1 MEKIEDILT
10 LPVQLTAELRQSAN
24 EAGTYRLECGEIK
37 AKAESLG
44 HLLRLVAR
52 GSNNDGLCMRPMRR
66 IMQELEKSLGKA
78 LILVRKCK
86 SSSVFQRVITIMSA
100 NDFKRV
106 NHLLENAIADI
117 TWLLSISG
125 SGNGKLELN
134 GLPPIASSE
143 PMMSL
148 FWENIALLERGTDDQ
163 KEDAASSL
171 GLLAR
176 DNDRLGRIIV
186 EEGAVVP
193 MVKVLTEGTPKA
205 REAAAKALGYMA
217 KDASTVNQ
225 MIADGIAPAFVK
237 ILISAPMRVQ
247 IEVARTLCQ
256 TVAID
261 PMQQETYME
270 HQAIRPLVSLLGESL
285 EEPDKMQQAV
295 AIHKL
300 VTTVAANRAQQ
311 EHVEAPV
318 PKPGSKP
325 FSYHSVPPKPN
336 NTAGKPAVAAR
347 VSAATMDHGRGLSQR
362 ELNRRERD
370 SESVEV
376 KAELKAEVARAL
388 WMLVKGNS
396 KTSKSLTETKAL
408 LCFATLM
415 DKWRGAVRFNSVMA
429 FTEIAA
435 VAENDVELRR
445 AAFKMSS
452 PAARAVVDQLL
463 KLIEEGDPSLQVPCI
478 RAIGCLSRTFPV
490 RETRVVKPLV
500 KQLENTSDNVAS
512 EAVMALEKFA
522 CTENFLHKEHSQ
534 AIVEASAAPPIVQ
547 LIYFGEGQAQI
558 SAVILMCYLALHV
571 GESDELA
578 KAEPLPALKGFT
590 KNQALN
596 HHPFLDKLLAQAIT
610 RLQIFQ
616 EKGTRSADFD
626 PFFE

>member
-10 LPVQLTAELRQSAN
+10 LPVQLTEELRQSAN
-24 EAGTYRLECGEIK
+24 EAGTYRLECGELK
-37 AKAESLG
+37 AKAESLRQ
-44 HLLRLVAR
+44 LLRLVAR

-66 IMQELEKSLGKA
+66 IMQELEKSLCKA

-86 SSSVFQRVITIMSA
+86 STSVFQRVITIMSA

-106 NHLLENAIADI
+106 NHLLDNAIADI

-125 SGNGKLELN
+125 SGNCKLELN

-148 FWENIALLERGTDDQ
+148 FWENIALLERGTEDQ

-193 MVKVLTEGTPKA
+193 LVKVLTEGTPKA

-217 KDASTVNQ
+217 KDASTVKQ

-247 IEVARTLCQ
+247 IEVAHTLCQ

-261 PMQQETYME
+261 PTQQETYME

-295 AIHKL
+295 AIQKL

-311 EHVEAPV
+311 VHLEAPI

-325 FSYHSVPPKPN
+325 SAHPSVLPQPN
-336 NTAGKPAVAAR
+336 SKGKPGVIQRA
-347 VSAATMDHGRGLSQR
+347 SPPSMDPGRGLSQR
-362 ELNRRERD
+362 ELNKRERD
-370 SESVEV
+370 SESAEV
-376 KAELKAEVARAL
+376 KAELKAEVARTL

-396 KTSKSLTETKAL
+396 KISKNLTETKAL

-429 FTEIAA
+429 LTELAA
-435 VAENDVELRR
+435 VAEKDVELRR

-452 PAARAVVDQLL
+452 PAARVVVDQLL
-463 KLIEEGDPSLQVPCI
+463 RLIEEGDPSLQVPCI

-500 KQLENTSDNVAS
+500 NQLENTSDNVAA

-534 AIVEASAAPPIVQ
+534 AIVEASGAPPIVQ
-547 LIYFGEGQAQI
+547 IIYFGEGEAQI
-558 SAVILMCYLALHV
+558 SAVMLMCYLALHV
-571 GESDELA
+571 GESEELA

-590 KNQALN
+590 KNPALN

-616 EKGTRSADFD
+616 EKGTSD
-626 PFFE
+626 

>member
-1 MEKIEDILT
+1 MTVPI
-10 LPVQLTAELRQSAN
+10 QLTDVLRQLAS
-24 EAGTYRLECGEIK
+24 EAGTYRQECGEVK
-37 AKAESLG
+37 LKAESLG
-44 HLLRLVAR
+44 QLLRLVAR
-52 GSNNDGLCMRPMRR
+52 GSSDGLCMRPMRR

-78 LILVRKCK
+78 LVLVRKCR

-106 NHLLENAIADI
+106 NHMLDNAIADI
-117 TWLLSISG
+117 SWLLSISG
-125 SGNGKLELN
+125 GGGGKLELN

-148 FWENIALLERGTDDQ
+148 FWENIALLERGAEDQ

-176 DNDRLGRIIV
+176 DNDRLARIIV

-193 MVKVLTEGTPKA
+193 MVKVLTDGTPKA

-217 KDASTVNQ
+217 KDSSVVKQ

-237 ILISAPMRVQ
+237 ILISAPMQVQ
-247 IEVARTLCQ
+247 IEVARTLCE
-256 TVAID
+256 TIIID
-261 PMQQETYME
+261 PSQQDTYME
-270 HQAIRPLVSLLGESL
+270 HHAIRPLVGLLGESL

-300 VTTVAANRAQQ
+300 VSTVAASRAQQ
-311 EHVEAPV
+311 ENLESPT
-318 PKPGSKP
+318 PKPGSQHANG
-325 FSYHSVPPKPN
+325 YLSVPPKPN
-336 NTAGKPAVAAR
+336 TIGKPGALVR
-347 VSAATMDHGRGLSQR
+347 PNHTPIDHGRGLSQR

-370 SESVEV
+370 SESTEV
-376 KAELKAEVARAL
+376 KEELKAEVARAL

-415 DKWRGAVRFNSVMA
+415 EKWKGAVRFNSAMA
-429 FTEIAA
+429 LMEIAS
-435 VAENDVELRR
+435 VAEKDVDLRR
-445 AAFKMSS
+445 TAFKMSS
-452 PAARAVVDQLL
+452 PAAKAVVDQLL
-463 KLIEEGDPSLQVPCI
+463 RLIDEGDPSLQVPCI
-478 RAIGCLSRTFPV
+478 KAIGCLSRTFPV

-500 KQLENTSDNVAS
+500 KQLESTTDAVAA

-522 CTENFLHKEHSQ
+522 CSENFLHTEHSQ
-534 AIVEASAAPPIVQ
+534 AIVEASGAPPVVQ

-558 SAVILMCYLALHV
+558 SAVTLMCYLALHV
-571 GESDELA
+571 GESEALA

-590 KNQALN
+590 KSPVLNQ
-596 HHPFLDKLLAQAIT
+596 HHFLEKLLTQAIT

-616 EKGTRSADFD
+616 EKGTRTDFD
-626 PFFE
+626 TFFE

>member
-1 MEKIEDILT
+1 MVEKIEDILT
-10 LPVQLTAELRQSAN
+10 LPVQLTAELPQSAN
-24 EAGTYRLECGEIK
+24 EAGRYNRLECGELK

-44 HLLRLVAR
+44 HLLRLVAAR
-52 GSNNDGLCMRPMRR
+52 GSNNDGLYMRPMRR

-86 SSSVFQRVITIMSA
+86 SSSVFQRVITVMSA
-100 NDFKRV
+100 NDFKRE

-117 TWLLSISG
+117 NWLLSISG

-171 GLLAR
+171 GLLDR

-193 MVKVLTEGTPKA
+193 MVKVRTEGTPIA

-247 IEVARTLCQ
+247 IEVAHTLCQ

-295 AIHKL
+295 AINKL

-311 EHVEAPV
+311 EHVEI

-336 NTAGKPAVAAR
+336 NTAF
-347 VSAATMDHGRGLSQR
+347 
-362 ELNRRERD
+362 
-370 SESVEV
+370 
-376 KAELKAEVARAL
+376 
-388 WMLVKGNS
+388 
-396 KTSKSLTETKAL
+396 KS
-408 LCFATLM
+408 
-415 DKWRGAVRFNSVMA
+415 
-429 FTEIAA
+429 
-435 VAENDVELRR
+435 
-445 AAFKMSS
+445 
-452 PAARAVVDQLL
+452 
-463 KLIEEGDPSLQVPCI
+463 
-478 RAIGCLSRTFPV
+478 
-490 RETRVVKPLV
+490 
-500 KQLENTSDNVAS
+500 
-512 EAVMALEKFA
+512 
-522 CTENFLHKEHSQ
+522 
-534 AIVEASAAPPIVQ
+534 
-547 LIYFGEGQAQI
+547 
-558 SAVILMCYLALHV
+558 
-571 GESDELA
+571 
-578 KAEPLPALKGFT
+578 
-590 KNQALN
+590 
-596 HHPFLDKLLAQAIT
+596 
-610 RLQIFQ
+610 
-616 EKGTRSADFD
+616 
-626 PFFE
+626 